1 MNFFKKKESS
11 ATVKVFILDFK
22 YFLSLTIVCLFVCFF
37 KRKWRMTEVCV
48 CKLDQ
53 VLSCIFLYFSSL
65 TDCHLSFL
73 FVSFSFPAEAAPQPP
88 LPAADPGAGGGG
100 GRCRWFRQLRG
111 PSVLP
116 LVGNHLHRCFSS
128 PKSPAGGPE
137 SQEKVGTH
145 YVPLKVWW
153 TLLTPPPEESYCSYC
168 SFLPLVFALQVDLM
182 IWDCLVLMLLSW
194 YLDYFAEYRVGV
206 CFCCNMRV

>member
-1 MNFFKKKESS
+1 MNFKKKTLLQLKCLFQIFSE
-11 ATVKVFILDFK
+11 LNN
-22 YFLSLTIVCLFVCFF
+22 CLFVCFF

-48 CKLDQ
+48 FKLDQ
-53 VLSCIFLYFSSL
+53 VLSCIFLYCSSL

-73 FVSFSFPAEAAPQPP
+73 VISSSFPAEAAPQPP
-88 LPAADPGAGGGG
+88 LPAADRGAGGGG

-137 SQEKVGTH
+137 SQEKVGIH
-145 YVPLKVWW
+145 YVPLMVWW
-153 TLLTPPPEESYCSYC
+153 TLLTPPPTKDIV
-168 SFLPLVFALQVDLM
+168 PTVH
-182 IWDCLVLMLLSW
+182 WCLHCRW
-194 YLDYFAEYRVGV
+194 I
-206 CFCCNMRV
+206 